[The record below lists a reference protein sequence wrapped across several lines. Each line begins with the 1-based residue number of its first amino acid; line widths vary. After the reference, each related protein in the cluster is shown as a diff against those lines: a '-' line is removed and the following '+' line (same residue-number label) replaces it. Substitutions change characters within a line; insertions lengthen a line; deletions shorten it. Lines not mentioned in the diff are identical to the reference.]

1 MGRIVDR
8 QAFVNATTEC
18 LCDNTRAAC
27 VRAIRIGRI
36 EISLWI
42 FQTDDAGDQ
51 GYAVKFKHRGVLAYP
66 GQQLCREDMKAIVD
80 GLSWALSE
88 LFIRSSLGRWT
99 FPKF

>member
-1 MGRIVDR
+1 MGTIEDR

-27 VRAIRIGRI
+27 VRAIRIGRL
-36 EISLWI
+36 EVSLWI
-42 FQTDDAGDQ
+42 FQTDDAGDL

-66 GQQLCREDMKAIVD
+66 GQQLGREDMKAIAD
-80 GLSWALSE
+80 GLSWALSK

-99 FPKF
+99 YPKF